1 MKKIKTI
8 LKFQEIDYNK
18 NMKNKKFNTT
28 AIREGYQTTNEQEHS
43 EAIFMNSSFR
53 FDSAEQ
59 AAARFSKEEPG
70 NIYSRFTNPTVDAFE
85 RKLAA
90 LEGADGCVATSSG
103 MAAIFATIMALV
115 KSGDHIVAS
124 RNMFGTSIV
133 LLNTIISK
141 FDIGVSYVDLS
152 DLSQW
157 KSAVASNTKLF
168 LLETPSNPLG
178 EVVDIVALSE
188 ISRAND
194 ILLAVDN
201 AILSPALQTPIKL
214 GADIVIHSATKY
226 IDGQG
231 RCLAGAVLGNTDIIE
246 QISAFTRATGPSLSA
261 FNAWIV
267 LKGLDTLS
275 LRMEAHSKNALKV
288 ATWLEN
294 QLQVVK
300 VYYLGLESH
309 PHHALAK
316 AQQSGFGGIVSFEI
330 KGGQTAAFKLINAT
344 KIFSITANL
353 GDTKSTITHPATTT
367 HSRLSDEEKVNA
379 NITDGLIR
387 LSIGLEDADDLIAD
401 IDKGLSV

>member
-1 MKKIKTI
+1 
-8 LKFQEIDYNK
+8 
-18 NMKNKKFNTT
+18 MKNLQFDTK

-43 EAIFMNSSFR
+43 EAIFLTSSFK

-70 NIYSRFTNPTVDAFE
+70 NIYARFTNPTVDAFE

-90 LEGADGCVATSSG
+90 LEGAQACVATASG
-103 MAAIFATIMALV
+103 MAAIFATIMALI

-133 LLNTIISK
+133 LLNTIVSK
-141 FDIGVSYVDLS
+141 FDITISYVDLN
-152 DLSQW
+152 DLLQW
-157 KSAVASNTKLF
+157 KNAIQDNTKLF

-178 EVVDIVALSE
+178 EVVDITALSE
-188 ISRAND
+188 ISQAKN

-231 RCLAGAVLGNTDIIE
+231 RCLAGAILGSQEIIE

-267 LKGLDTLS
+267 LKGLDTLG
-275 LRMEAHSKNALKV
+275 LRMKAHCENALKI
-288 ATWLEN
+288 AIWLES
-294 QLQVVK
+294 QPQVKK
-300 VYYLGLESH
+300 VHYLGLKSH
-309 PHHALAK
+309 PHHQLAK
-316 AQQSGFGGIVSFEI
+316 TQQLGFGGIVSFEI
-330 KGGQTAAFKLINAT
+330 KGGQVAAFKLINAT
-344 KIFSITANL
+344 EIFSITANL
-353 GDTKSTITHPATTT
+353 GDTKSTITHPTTTT
-367 HSRLSDEEKVNA
+367 HGRLSDEERENA
-379 NITDGLIR
+379 HITDGLIR

-401 IDKGLSV
+401 INKGLLV